1 MASPGTAPISVTLD
15 IPAGARSG
23 TTEAL
28 LSAILGVSAAASDL
42 IFSPGRAPQILVH
55 GQLIAV
61 QIPRLPVLTAD
72 HTRHIASDLIGN
84 NKQAI
89 TALREQGACDV
100 SFSLQGKARF
110 RVNVFIQ
117 RGSCAIVMR
126 VIPTDIPTLA
136 TLNLPGSLAQVAD
149 LKSGIVLVTGPVV
162 SGKSSTLAALVD
174 LINRRHS
181 YHIITVEDPIEFLH
195 NHARSTIH
203 QREVHSDAPSAGLA
217 LRAALRQSPNVIV
230 LGEIR
235 DRESIELLLDAA
247 ETGHLVLS
255 SINTVDASKT
265 VDRIVG
271 LFSPAEHGAVRN
283 RLAKAFR
290 YFVSQKLIHRADGSG
305 LVPIVEIVKANDHTR
320 ECVANGSHDGHS
332 LADYVRLDAADGM
345 QDFDGEIEKLTGG
358 GIIDMDRALAH
369 ATNATQLRRALEKQ

>member
-1 MASPGTAPISVTLD
+1 MAAPGTAPIPVTLD
-15 IPAGARSG
+15 LPSGARSG

-28 LSAILGVSAAASDL
+28 LSAMLGASAAASDL
-42 IFSPGRAPQILVH
+42 IFSPGRAPQILIH
-55 GQLIAV
+55 GQLISV
-61 QIPRLPVLTAD
+61 QIPRLPMLTAD

-126 VIPTDIPTLA
+126 VIPTDIPKLGA
-136 TLNLPGSLAQVAD
+136 LQLPESLAHVAD

-174 LINRRHS
+174 LINQQHS
-181 YHIITVEDPIEFLH
+181 HHIITVEDPIEFLH
-195 NHARSTIH
+195 NHIRSTIH

-217 LRAALRQSPNVIV
+217 LRAALRQSPNVIM

-235 DRESIELLLDAA
+235 DRESVELLLEAA

-255 SINTVDASKT
+255 TLNTVDASKT
-265 VDRIVG
+265 VERVVG
-271 LFSPAEHGAVRN
+271 MFSPAEHSAIRN
-283 RLAKAFR
+283 RLAKVFR
-290 YFVSQKLIHRADGSG
+290 YFISQKLIHRADGSG
-305 LVPIVEIVKANDHTR
+305 LVPIVEIVKANAHTR
-320 ECVANGSHDGHS
+320 ECVANGHLEGHS
-332 LADYVRLDAADGM
+332 LAEYVRLDAADGM
-345 QDFDGEIEKLTGG
+345 QDFDSEIEKLVRA
-358 GIIDMDRALAH
+358 GIIDADAALAH
-369 ATNATQLRRALEKQ
+369 ANNPAQLRRALEKI

>member
-1 MASPGTAPISVTLD
+1 MAAPGTAPISVTLD
-15 IPAGARSG
+15 LPAGARSG

-28 LSAILGVSAAASDL
+28 LGAMLGVSAAASDL
-42 IFSPGRAPQILVH
+42 IFSPGRPPQILIH
-55 GQLIAV
+55 GQLISV
-61 QIPRLPVLTAD
+61 QIPRLPVLSAD

-110 RVNVFIQ
+110 RVNIFIQ

-136 TLNLPGSLAQVAD
+136 GLRLPETLAQVAD
-149 LKSGIVLVTGPVV
+149 LKSGIVLLTGPVV

-174 LINRRHS
+174 LINQQRS

-195 NHARSTIH
+195 NHIRSTIH

-247 ETGHLVLS
+247 ETGHLALS
-255 SINTVDASKT
+255 SINTVDAAKT
-265 VDRIVG
+265 VERLLAMFTPV
-271 LFSPAEHGAVRN
+271 EHSAIRN

-290 YFVSQKLIHRADGSG
+290 FFISQKLIHRADGSG
-305 LVPIVEIVKANDHTR
+305 LVPIVEIVKANAHTR
-320 ECVANGSHDGHS
+320 ECVANGHFEGHT
-332 LADYVRLDAADGM
+332 LAEYVRLDAADGM
-345 QDFDGEIEKLTGG
+345 QDFDGEIEKLARS
-358 GIIDMDRALAH
+358 GIIDRDAALAH
-369 ATNATQLRRALEKQ
+369 ASNPAQLRRAFEKS